1 MILMKNVVQI
11 IFVSGSKFL
20 LGFRQNTDAFDQ
32 YWGFPSGRIEQ
43 GELPR
48 TAAEREAREEV
59 AVDVGNLTLFAIVSD
74 PELPIC
80 HYFYLCHEWAG
91 DIQNAEPHLCQEL
104 RWFDRDELPE
114 NCTPITYLINQQLN
128 DTALTKNIKP
138 EINQPKLCA

>member
-1 MILMKNVVQI
+1 MKNVVQI

-138 EINQPKLCA
+138 EINQPKLGA

>member
-1 MILMKNVVQI
+1 MKNVVQI

-91 DIQNAEPHLCQEL
+91 DLQNAEPHLCQEL

-128 DTALTKNIKP
+128 DTALTKNIKS

>member
-1 MILMKNVVQI
+1 MKNVVQI

>member
-1 MILMKNVVQI
+1 M
-11 IFVSGSKFL
+11 
-20 LGFRQNTDAFDQ
+20 
-32 YWGFPSGRIEQ
+32 
-43 GELPR
+43 PR

-59 AVDVGNLTLFAIVSD
+59 AVDVSNLALFAIVSD

-114 NCTPITYLINQQLN
+114 NCTPITYLITQQLN

-138 EINQPKLCA
+138 EIDQPKLCA

>member
-1 MILMKNVVQI
+1 MKNVVQI

-20 LGFRQNTDAFDQ
+20 LGFRQNTEAFDQ

-59 AVDVGNLTLFAIVSD
+59 AVDVSNLALFAIVSD

-114 NCTPITYLINQQLN
+114 NCTPITYLITQQLN
-128 DTALTKNIKP
+128 DGPSVEYLDRDTS
-138 EINQPKLCA
+138 QQSLCA

>member
-1 MILMKNVVQI
+1 M
-11 IFVSGSKFL
+11 
-20 LGFRQNTDAFDQ
+20 
-32 YWGFPSGRIEQ
+32 
-43 GELPR
+43 PR

-128 DTALTKNIKP
+128 DTALTKNIKS

>member
-1 MILMKNVVQI
+1 MKNVVQI

-91 DIQNAEPHLCQEL
+91 DIQNAEPYLCQEL

-128 DTALTKNIKP
+128 DTALTKSIKP

>member
-1 MILMKNVVQI
+1 MKNVVQI

-114 NCTPITYLINQQLN
+114 NCTSITYLINQQLN

>member
-1 MILMKNVVQI
+1 MKNVVQI
-11 IFVSGSKFL
+11 IFLSGSKFL

-91 DIQNAEPHLCQEL
+91 DIQNAELHLCQEL

>member
-1 MILMKNVVQI
+1 MKNVVQI

-80 HYFYLCHEWAG
+80 HYF
-91 DIQNAEPHLCQEL
+91 
-104 RWFDRDELPE
+104 
-114 NCTPITYLINQQLN
+114 
-128 DTALTKNIKP
+128 
-138 EINQPKLCA
+138 

>member
-1 MILMKNVVQI
+1 MKNVVQI

-138 EINQPKLCA
+138 EINHPKLCA

>member
-1 MILMKNVVQI
+1 MKNVVQI

-20 LGFRQNTDAFDQ
+20 LGFRQNTEAFDQ

-59 AVDVGNLTLFAIVSD
+59 AVDVGNLALFAIVSD

-114 NCTPITYLINQQLN
+114 NCTPITYLITQQLN

-138 EINQPKLCA
+138 EIDQPKLCA

>member
-1 MILMKNVVQI
+1 MKNVVQI

-20 LGFRQNTDAFDQ
+20 LGFRQNTDAFEQ

-138 EINQPKLCA
+138 EINKPKLCA

>member
-1 MILMKNVVQI
+1 MKNIVQI

-59 AVDVGNLTLFAIVSD
+59 AVDVSNLALFAIVSD

-80 HYFYLCHEWAG
+80 HYFYLCHKWGG
-91 DIQNAEPHLCQEL
+91 DIENAEPHLCREL
-104 RWFDRDELPE
+104 RWFERDELPE
-114 NCTPITYLINQQLN
+114 NCTPITYLITQQLN
-128 DTALTKNIKP
+128 DIALTKNVKP
-138 EINQPKLCA
+138 ELNQPKLCA

>member
-1 MILMKNVVQI
+1 MKNVVQI

-48 TAAEREAREEV
+48 TAAEREEV

>member
-1 MILMKNVVQI
+1 MKNVVQI

-20 LGFRQNTDAFDQ
+20 LGFRQNTEAFDQ
-32 YWGFPSGRIEQ
+32 YWGFPSGRIKQ

-59 AVDVGNLTLFAIVSD
+59 AVDVGNLALFAIVSD

-114 NCTPITYLINQQLN
+114 NCTPITYLIAQQLN

>member
-1 MILMKNVVQI
+1 MKNVVQI

-128 DTALTKNIKP
+128 DTALTKNIKS

>member
-1 MILMKNVVQI
+1 MKNVVQI

-20 LGFRQNTDAFDQ
+20 LGFRQKTDAFDQ

-128 DTALTKNIKP
+128 DTALTKNIKS